1 MMRDPSDKSEALIIC
16 FQNLKG
22 SKVKDLLHTAL
33 ALRYLKGLPE
43 FGSNQNV
50 ADAVGVSGET
60 VRQFL
65 GLLEL
70 PSCVQD
76 YLAKGSLGLE
86 HGRRLGQLVK
96 SRPEMVERAA
106 AAMTGMTA
114 MEGRDLTEYLIRN
127 PTASVEESIEALE
140 IAKQVV
146 KKEFRIST
154 VLDEEQYQLLSSHA
168 RRRRM
173 RTPELATAIVTEWL
187 EVNDNE

>member
-1 MMRDPSDKSEALIIC
+1 MSDNLDKGEALIIC

-22 SKVKDLLHTAL
+22 AKSKDLLNTAR
-33 ALRYLKGLPE
+33 ALQYLKALPE
-43 FGSNQNV
+43 FGSNQGV
-50 ADAVGVSGET
+50 GEAVGVSGEM

-70 PSCVQD
+70 PSCVQE
-76 YLAKGSLGLE
+76 YLAKGTLGLE
-86 HGRRLGQLVK
+86 HGRRLGQLGK
-96 SRPEMVERAA
+96 SRPEVVEQAA
-106 AAMTGMTA
+106 AAMTDMTA
-114 MEGRDLTEYLIRN
+114 MEGRDLTEYLLRN

-140 IAKQVV
+140 AAKQVV

-168 RRRRM
+168 RRRRV

-187 EVNDNE
+187 EANDNE

>member
-1 MMRDPSDKSEALIIC
+1 MSDNLDKGEALIIC

-22 SKVKDLLHTAL
+22 AKSKDLLSTAR
-33 ALRYLKGLPE
+33 ALQYLKALPE
-43 FGSNQNV
+43 FGSNQGV
-50 ADAVGVSGET
+50 GEAVGVSGEM

-70 PSCVQD
+70 PSCVQE
-76 YLAKGSLGLE
+76 YLAKGTLGLE
-86 HGRRLGQLVK
+86 HGRRLGQLGK
-96 SRPEMVERAA
+96 SRPEVVEQAA
-106 AAMTGMTA
+106 AAMTDMTA
-114 MEGRDLTEYLIRN
+114 MEGRDLTEYLLRN

-140 IAKQVV
+140 AAQQVV

-168 RRRRM
+168 RRRKM

-187 EVNDNE
+187 EANDNE

>member
-1 MMRDPSDKSEALIIC
+1 MSDKLDKGKALIIC

-22 SKVKDLLHTAL
+22 AKSKDLLNTGRAL
-33 ALRYLKGLPE
+33 QYLKALPE
-43 FGSNQNV
+43 FGSNQGV
-50 ADAVGVSGET
+50 GEAVGVSGEI

-76 YLAKGSLGLE
+76 YLAKGTLGLE
-86 HGRRLGQLVK
+86 HGRRLGQLGK
-96 SRPEMVERAA
+96 SRLEVVEQAA
-106 AAMTGMTA
+106 AAMTDMTA
-114 MEGRDLTEYLIRN
+114 MEGRDLTEYLLRN

-140 IAKQVV
+140 AAKQVV
-146 KKEFRIST
+146 KREFRIST

-168 RRRRM
+168 RRRRV

-187 EVNDNE
+187 EANDNE